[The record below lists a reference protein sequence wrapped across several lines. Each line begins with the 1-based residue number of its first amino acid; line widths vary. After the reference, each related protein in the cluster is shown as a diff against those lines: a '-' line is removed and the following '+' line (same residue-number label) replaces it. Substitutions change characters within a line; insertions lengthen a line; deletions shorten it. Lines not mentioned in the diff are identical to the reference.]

1 VKTNSLKDL
10 GAIGRKLAE
19 ERQATAAHEA
29 ARLEAQR
36 KAHAEKTLFVRS
48 VGEVKAIGDHKRVK
62 LAPAPPPPLA
72 VQQQLDEK
80 RVLMEAISDEFD
92 AGTLLEVD
100 DALSFRRPGIG
111 IDVTRKLRR
120 GEWSLQREIDLHGL
134 RREEAR
140 EALSTFIRE
149 AFRQGIRCVRVVH
162 GKGLGSPGKTPVLKG
177 RVHSWLIQ
185 KTEVLAFVQARG
197 DEGGAG
203 ALVVLLKASGG

>member
-1 VKTNSLKDL
+1 VKTKSLQDL
-10 GAIGRKLAE
+10 GAIGQKLAE
-19 ERQATAAHEA
+19 QRRLAAAHEA

-36 KAHAEKTLFVRS
+36 KTHAEKTLFVRS
-48 VGEVKAIGDHKRVK
+48 VGQVKSIGDHKRVK
-62 LAPAPPPPLA
+62 LAPAPPPPVA
-72 VQQQLDEK
+72 VQQQLDEQ
-80 RVLMEAISDEFD
+80 RVLMEA
-92 AGTLLEVD
+92 
-100 DALSFRRPGIG
+100 
-111 IDVTRKLRR
+111 RKLRR
-120 GEWSLQREIDLHGL
+120 GEWTLQREIDLHGL
-134 RREEAR
+134 RREDAR